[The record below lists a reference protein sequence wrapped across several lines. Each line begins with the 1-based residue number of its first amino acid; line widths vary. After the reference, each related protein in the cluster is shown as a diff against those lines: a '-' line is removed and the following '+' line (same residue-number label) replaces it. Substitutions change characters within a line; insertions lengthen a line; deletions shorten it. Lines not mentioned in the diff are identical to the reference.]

1 MWALPLVLCPCPLL
15 RYLLLRALFLMC
27 MYVGRGVKG
36 PVNYSQLFVLTFMF
50 PVSDLHGAR
59 VLPVLVLVEHPGGG
73 GIFKLCR
80 RKGTA

>member
-1 MWALPLVLCPCPLL
+1 
-15 RYLLLRALFLMC
+15 MC

-50 PVSDLHGAR
+50 PVSDLHGAH

-73 GIFKLCR
+73 GGVFLSYAEGKVLLNVFLNTGILNKHLIKVFKKYL
-80 RKGTA
+80 G